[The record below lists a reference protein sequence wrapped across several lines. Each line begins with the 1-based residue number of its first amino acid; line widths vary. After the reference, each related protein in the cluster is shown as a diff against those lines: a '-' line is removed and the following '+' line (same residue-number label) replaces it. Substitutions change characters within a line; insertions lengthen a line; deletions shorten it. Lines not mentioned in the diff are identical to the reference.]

1 MFEGI
6 SFTIG
11 YRQFSK
17 VKGPTGAWRAI
28 RIGKDPSLF
37 TVVIE
42 DTMAL
47 IGLAV
52 AFAAILLGHALDN
65 VYFDGVGSLIIGLL
79 LAAAALILIRESK
92 GLLVGEAADDA
103 VVEAIGALACQDPSI
118 VAVGSPLTMQLG
130 PERVLLNL
138 EMEFVPGLSAEEVRD
153 AIDRFEQRMHDAYPE
168 VADIFVEAASVTGGS
183 RVASDGQGGEAA
195 RA

>member
-1 MFEGI
+1 
-6 SFTIG
+6 
-11 YRQFSK
+11 
-17 VKGPTGAWRAI
+17 
-28 RIGKDPSLF
+28 
-37 TVVIE
+37 
-42 DTMAL
+42 
-47 IGLAV
+47 
-52 AFAAILLGHALDN
+52 LLGHTLEN
-65 VYFDGVGSLIIGLL
+65 VYLDGVGSLIIGLL
-79 LAAAALILIRESK
+79 LASAALILIRESK

-103 VVEAIGALACQDPSI
+103 VVEAIGALACEDPSI

-183 RVASDGQGGEAA
+183 RPAGDGRGGEAA